1 MSPRGAM
8 RRVFDLLET
17 LCARV
22 MGPGWNPLVQLGALG
37 WFFFWIVAVSG
48 IYLYIFFDTGI
59 TGTYESIE
67 AFSRDQWWAG
77 GILRSL
83 HRYASI
89 ALLVTAT
96 VHMLHEYA
104 NDRIR
109 GNHWFAWLTGLP
121 LLLFIFVCGI
131 TGYWLVWDALAQFVA
146 QTTSEILDTLPIFGE
161 PIARN
166 FLNQASLSDR
176 FFSLMVLI
184 HIAAPLLMLLFMW
197 VHISRHARARVN
209 PARGLGATVLG
220 VLVALSLA
228 HPALSQP
235 PANLD
240 TVPATVGL
248 DWFYLGAYPLVVN
261 QGGATVLWISLVVL
275 LLLALLPWLP
285 AARTPP
291 AAVVSLP
298 DCNGCG
304 RCYTDCPFDAIA
316 LAPRSDGLPYLQ
328 EAVVDPG
335 KCMSCGACVGA
346 CPTATPFRSAE
357 EFSAGIELP
366 YLKLTALR
374 RELHEAAARLTG
386 ESRMIVFD
394 CGRGAATPQNAKE
407 SAATIHV
414 PCVSM
419 VPPPVID
426 YVLTRKL
433 ADGVLFAGCAENACY
448 FRIGDR
454 LTAERIAG
462 TRDPRLRERIPR
474 SRIGV
479 SWAGRGQ
486 GSERAADIA
495 AFAANLRALPPMTR
509 NAGAGF
515 AAATRRPPDGWPVP
529 LRWAG
534 RIALLAAL
542 ALPVGAFASWP
553 AWRQLP
559 PDHAVIRLSFNH
571 AARPVVECRKLTPG
585 EMAKLKP
592 NMRRQV
598 GCPRA
603 RWPVSV
609 ELRLDGDVIYRGK
622 HEPAGLWDDGPSTIF
637 ESFLASAGRHT
648 LEVKLRDTGR
658 ATGFDH
664 EETIDVELAE
674 AQNFVIEFREE
685 EGFTFR

>member
-1 MSPRGAM
+1 MSPRGAL
-8 RRVFDLLET
+8 RRGFDLLET

-67 AFSRDQWWAG
+67 AISRDQWWAG

-89 ALLVTAT
+89 ALLVTAI
-96 VHMLHEYA
+96 VHMLREYA
-104 NDRIR
+104 GDRIR
-109 GNHWFAWLTGLP
+109 GNHWFAWVTGLP

-146 QTTSEILDTLPIFGE
+146 QTTSEVLDVLPIFGE

-197 VHISRHARARVN
+197 VHISRHSRARVN
-209 PARGLGATVLG
+209 PARGLGAAVLG
-220 VLVALSLA
+220 VLVALSLV

-235 PANLD
+235 PADLD

-248 DWFYLGAYPLVVN
+248 DWFYLGAYPSVVN
-261 QGGATVLWISLVVL
+261 EGGEIVLWASAAVIL
-275 LLLALLPWLP
+275 LLFLLPWLP
-285 AARTPP
+285 PARNPP
-291 AAVVSLP
+291 VATVSLP

-304 RCYTDCPFDAIA
+304 RCYVDCPFDAIA
-316 LAPRSDGLPYLQ
+316 LGPRSDGLAYLQ
-328 EAVVDPG
+328 EAVVDAD
-335 KCMSCGACVGA
+335 KCMSCGICVGA
-346 CPTATPFRSAE
+346 CPTATPFRSAQD
-357 EFSAGIELP
+357 FSAGIELP
-366 YLKLTALR
+366 SLKLTALR
-374 RELHEAAARLTG
+374 RELHEAAERMTGEARL
-386 ESRMIVFD
+386 IVFD
-394 CGRGAATPQNAKE
+394 CGRGAALPSE
-407 SAATIHV
+407 RGGSAATIRV
-414 PCVSM
+414 PCVGM
-419 VPPPVID
+419 VPPPVVD

-433 ADGVLFAGCAENACY
+433 ADGVVFAGCAEDACF
-448 FRIGDR
+448 FRLGDR

-462 TRDPRLRERIPR
+462 LRDPRLRERIPR
-474 SRIGV
+474 SRVAV

-486 GSERAADIA
+486 RSERVADVA
-495 AFAANLRALPPMTR
+495 AFAAGLRALPPMTR
-509 NAGAGF
+509 GAGSGF
-515 AAATRRPPDGWPVP
+515 APATRRAPDGWPAP

-534 RIALLAAL
+534 RVALLAAL
-542 ALPVGAFASWP
+542 ALPVGIFAGWP

-559 PDHAVIRLSFNH
+559 PDHAVIRLSFTH
-571 AARPVVECRKLTPG
+571 AAKPIVECPKLTAA
-585 EMAKLKP
+585 EMAELKP
-592 NMRRQV
+592 NMRRAV

-609 ELRLDGDVIYRGK
+609 ELLLDGELLYRGR
-622 HEPAGLWDDGPSTIF
+622 HEPAGIWDDGPSTVF
-637 ESFLASAGRHT
+637 ESFVAPAGRHT
-648 LEVKLRDTGR
+648 LAVKLRDTGR
-658 ATGFDH
+658 ATGFDYAK
-664 EETIDVELAE
+664 TIGVDLAE
-674 AQNFVIEFREE
+674 AQNFVIEFRAN
-685 EGFTFR
+685 EGFSFR

>member
-1 MSPRGAM
+1 MNFRGAL

-17 LCARV
+17 FSARV

-48 IYLYIFFDTGI
+48 IYLYIFFDTGV

-67 AFSRDQWWAG
+67 AISRDQWWAG

-89 ALLVTAT
+89 ALLVTAV
-96 VHMLHEYA
+96 VHMLREYA
-104 NDRIR
+104 HDRIR
-109 GNHWFAWLTGLP
+109 GNHWFAWFTGLP

-146 QTTSEILDTLPIFGE
+146 QTTSDLLDTLPIFGE

-220 VLVALSLA
+220 ALVALALV
-228 HPALSQP
+228 HPALSQA

-248 DWFYLGAYPLVVN
+248 DWFYLGAYPFVVN
-261 QGGATVLWISLVVL
+261 QGGPAVLSISVAVF

-285 AARTPP
+285 PARTPP

-304 RCYTDCPFDAIA
+304 RCYADCPFDAIA
-316 LAPRSDGLPYLQ
+316 LAARSDGLPYLQ

-335 KCMSCGACVGA
+335 KCLSCGACVGA

-357 EFSAGIELP
+357 DFSAGIELP

-374 RELHEAAARLTG
+374 RQLHEAAARLTG
-386 ESRMIVFD
+386 ESRLIVFD
-394 CGRGAATPQNAKE
+394 CGRGAALPAPDGGYT
-407 SAATIHV
+407 ATVRV

-433 ADGVLFAGCAENACY
+433 ADGVLFAGCAEGGCH

-462 TRDPRLRERIPR
+462 TRDPRLRKRIPR
-474 SRIGV
+474 TRVAV

-486 GSERAADIA
+486 DSERAADIA
-495 AFAANLRALPPMTR
+495 EFAASLPALPSTVR
-509 NAGAGF
+509 KSGTGLV
-515 AAATRRPPDGWPVP
+515 AATRRSPDGWPAP

-534 RIALLAAL
+534 RIALLMAF
-542 ALPVGAFASWP
+542 ALPVGAFSNWP
-553 AWRQLP
+553 VWRQLP

-571 AARPVVECRKLTPG
+571 AARPVVECKKLTVA

-592 NMRRQV
+592 NMRRET

-603 RWPVSV
+603 RWPVFV
-609 ELRLDGDVIYRGK
+609 ELQMDGELLYRGD
-622 HEPAGLWDDGPSTIF
+622 HDPAGLWSDGPSTIF
-637 ESFLASAGRHT
+637 ESFVAPAGRHA
-648 LEVKLRDTGR
+648 LNVRLRDTGR
-658 ATGFDH
+658 AAGFDH
-664 EETIDVELAE
+664 EESIDVELAE
-674 AQNFVIEFREE
+674 AQNFVIEFRAE
-685 EGFTFR
+685 EGFIFR

>member
-1 MSPRGAM
+1 M
-8 RRVFDLLET
+8 RRVFNLLEM

-22 MGPGWNPLVQLGALG
+22 MGPGWNPLFQLGALG
-37 WFFFWIVAVSG
+37 WFFFWIVTVSG

-67 AFSRDQWWAG
+67 AISRDQWWAG

-89 ALLVTAT
+89 ALLVTAV
-96 VHMLHEYA
+96 VHLMHEFA

-146 QTTSEILDTLPIFGE
+146 QTTSEVLDVLPIFGE

-166 FLNQASLSDR
+166 FLDQASLSDR
-176 FFSLMVLI
+176 FFSLMVLM

-220 VLVALSLA
+220 VLVALALVN
-228 HPALSQP
+228 PALSQA

-240 TVPATVGL
+240 TVPATIGL
-248 DWFYLGAYPLVVN
+248 DWFYLGAYPFVVSH
-261 QGGATVLWISLVVL
+261 GGEVVLWTSVAIL

-291 AAVVSLP
+291 SAVVSLP

-304 RCYTDCPFDAIA
+304 RCYADCPFDAIA
-316 LAPRSDGLPYLQ
+316 LAPRSDGQPYLQ

-357 EFSAGIELP
+357 EFSAGIEMP
-366 YLKLTALR
+366 YLKLTTLR
-374 RELHEAAARLTG
+374 RQLQEAAVRLTG
-386 ESRMIVFD
+386 EARLIVFD
-394 CGRGAATPQNAKE
+394 CGRGAAPLAQDDE
-407 SAATIHV
+407 STATIRV

-426 YVLTRKL
+426 FVLTRKL

-474 SRIGV
+474 ARVAV

-486 GSERAADIA
+486 DSERKADLA
-495 AFAANLRALPPMTR
+495 AFAASLRTLPPMSR

-515 AAATRRPPDGWPVP
+515 AAATRRPPDGWPAP

-553 AWRQLP
+553 VWRQLP

-571 AARPVVECRKLTPG
+571 AAKPMVECRKLTPG

-592 NMRRQV
+592 NMRRAV

-609 ELRLDGDVIYRGK
+609 ELRLDGDLLYRGK
-622 HEPAGLWDDGPSTIF
+622 HEPAGLWDDGPSTVF
-637 ESFLASAGRHT
+637 ESFVTPAGRHT
-648 LEVKLRDTGR
+648 LSVKLRDTGR
-658 ATGFDH
+658 AAGFDY
-664 EETIDVELAE
+664 EKTIDVELAE
-674 AQNFVIEFREE
+674 AQSFVIEFHAD
-685 EGFTFR
+685 EGFRFR